1 MSIEKKLI
9 CTLEQFKHSDIM
21 ESTAK
26 IQRLTLQEAIFI
38 LAYHTRLLLA
48 FFGSIFMPVAQK
60 RNAKICVKMVQSYQL
75 KINISVL

>member
-9 CTLEQFKHSDIM
+9 CTFEQFKHSDIM

-48 FFGSIFMPVAQK
+48 FFKSIFMPVAQRK
-60 RNAKICVKMVQSYQL
+60 KYQKMCENGTVFSM
-75 KINISVL
+75 IN